1 MNCRRIELLLSEH
14 LEGLV
19 SARDIRAM
27 EDHLARCPAC
37 RRLHEELLA
46 VRSGLRQL
54 AQQLPRLE
62 TEIDHRAIDC
72 WLVEREAA
80 NRGGRRWFYAASA
93 MISSAPL
100 FGPRRRQAVS
110 RWQFALGGAA
120 ALSLAAL
127 TFSWWGHYQG
137 AGRPGAM
144 LAASPQ
150 PQQLIPPVRRASRPD
165 EKHPGNEVAL
175 PPAAPIDKRGN
186 IGRLPVPPPVEG
198 IQYRRQE
205 KQPPASGV
213 RPHGVGGERM
223 VVHRAPEAMVQPW
236 RPFSTEEWEQ
246 VEARVRQ
253 VVRVRD
259 DFVQIPF
266 PQIAAISDRQI
277 AEAVESY
284 KREAAIVDPRL
295 AHEVTLQFKA
305 TALSDLC
312 DRLRAGTG
320 IRLSAGPSV
329 ADEKVTLFCKQM
341 PLREVMRQL
350 SRPFGYTWTRSGK
363 AGEYRYELVQDLR
376 SQLLEEELRDRNRR
390 AALLALDQEMQK
402 LRPYLSLPPEEI
414 VARAKTAPPVEKK
427 LLEQLGGGE
436 PRTALGWGP
445 IQMYFRLSPQEL
457 AALRGGEELY
467 FSEGPREGERPLPPD
482 VARGILRAWRLERAI
497 PRSNGW
503 MGNGYA
509 LTGRDD
515 PNGIPVSRVPGLR
528 ASCTVALDQTELG
541 QYGLKGCSGF
551 FGPSGYPRNSLAGP
565 YVVGRRPDIL
575 QPENTRSDAPSTTD
589 PALRARISLQPRP
602 SCLPEP
608 VSGGRADSPPEP
620 RATSAD
626 VLEALHRATGL
637 PLVADY
643 YTRLYKPQAV
653 SVRRRPIVEALNQ
666 LCDEMRMRW
675 HWQAREGAS
684 GAGWLQFRSASYY
697 DDKLKEVPNRLL
709 TRWADVRRQRGFL
722 PVDELVEI
730 GQLTDAQLSSTEV
743 ADGAKECYGLAEW
756 DLVRN
761 ESVLRNVR
769 FLAGFTPEQRQEAM
783 SPAGL
788 PFIKMPRAQQQAYL
802 ARVFAREVWGT
813 EGLQSMEDLNGAA
826 VRFDYTQPGGYE
838 WQPPGPYWLRWVVP
852 YAKGP
857 NGKRVFYPRVR
868 ERTREAALAALRR
881 VDPEIRAA
889 LWQAAVRALPS
900 LEAAPPAE
908 EAQIVPTELNLATI
922 YMPDAANKY
931 HVLIYMLD
939 SSNWPHTW

>member
-1 MNCRRIELLLSEH
+1 MNCRRIEQLLSEH

-19 SARDIRAM
+19 PAREVRAL
-27 EDHLARCPAC
+27 EAHLARCPAC

-100 FGPRRRQAVS
+100 FGPRGRQAVS

-127 TFSWWGHYQG
+127 TFSWWGHHQG

-150 PQQLIPPVRRASRPD
+150 PQQVIPPVRRASRPD
-165 EKHPGNEVAL
+165 EKHPEKEAAL
-175 PPAAPIDKRGN
+175 PPAAPIEKRGN
-186 IGRLPVPPPVEG
+186 LPRLPVPPPVEG

-205 KQPPASGV
+205 KPPPAPGV
-213 RPHGVGGERM
+213 RPHGPGGERM
-223 VVHRAPEAMVQPW
+223 VVHHAPEAIVQPW
-236 RPFSTEEWEQ
+236 RPLSTEEWEQ

-295 AHEVTLQFKA
+295 AHTVTLQFKA

-329 ADEKVTLFCKQM
+329 ADEKVTLFCKEL

-363 AGEYRYELVQDLR
+363 EGEYRYELVQDLR
-376 SQLLEEELRDRNRR
+376 SQLLEEELRNRNRR

-402 LRPYLSLPPEEI
+402 LRPYLSLSPEEI
-414 VARAKTAPPVEKK
+414 VARAKTAPPAEKK

-445 IQMYFRLSPQEL
+445 IQMYFRLSAQEL
-457 AALRGGEELY
+457 ATLRAGEELF

-482 VARGILRAWRLERAI
+482 VARGILRAWRMERV
-497 PRSNGW
+497 SQEG
-503 MGNGYA
+503 GNWH
-509 LTGRDD
+509 LTG
-515 PNGIPVSRVPGLR
+515 PNEPNSFPITSIPGLR
-528 ASCTVALDQTELG
+528 ATCTVALDQSELG
-541 QYGLKGCSGF
+541 RYGLQGCSGF
-551 FGPSGYPRNSLAGP
+551 YRPDGFLRNDLAGP
-565 YVVGRRPDIL
+565 YVVGGRPDIL
-575 QPENTRSDAPSTTD
+575 QPENAKSSAQSTTD
-589 PALRARISLQPRP
+589 PALRPRISMQPRF

-608 VSGGRADSPPEP
+608 VSGGKAVSPPEP
-620 RATSAD
+620 RVTSAD

-643 YTRLYKPQAV
+643 YTRLYKPEAV
-653 SVRRRPIVEALNQ
+653 SVRRRPISDGLNQ
-666 LCDEMRMRW
+666 ICDEMRLRW
-675 HWQAREGAS
+675 RWEARERVS
-684 GAGWLQFRSASYY
+684 NTGWLQFRSASYY

-709 TRWADVRRQRGFL
+709 TRWAAVRRRNGYL
-722 PVDELVEI
+722 PLEELVEI
-730 GQLTDAQLSSTEV
+730 GQLTDAQLGSADV
-743 ADGAKECYGLAEW
+743 AAGAMECSGLAEW
-756 DLVRN
+756 DMAR
-761 ESVLRNVR
+761 ESNVLRNLR
-769 FLAGFTPEQRQEAM
+769 FLAGFTP
-783 SPAGL
+783 
-788 PFIKMPRAQQQAYL
+788 
-802 ARVFAREVWGT
+802 
-813 EGLQSMEDLNGAA
+813 
-826 VRFDYTQPGGYE
+826 
-838 WQPPGPYWLRWVVP
+838 
-852 YAKGP
+852 
-857 NGKRVFYPRVR
+857 
-868 ERTREAALAALRR
+868 
-881 VDPEIRAA
+881 
-889 LWQAAVRALPS
+889 
-900 LEAAPPAE
+900 
-908 EAQIVPTELNLATI
+908 
-922 YMPDAANKY
+922 
-931 HVLIYMLD
+931 
-939 SSNWPHTW
+939 